1 MFRLGDC
8 TDVSLKLCLQE
19 GKLNNSRR
27 MAAGFAA
34 GVTEALMIVT
44 PFEVVKIRLQQQ
56 QGMNKAALLYKVGDS
71 RYKNR
76 NRLATH
82 AIVSAGCCTAISRH
96 LMRTCGACMIG
107 REQRM
112 CGMMCKKMQK
122 SCVTVINCLHG
133 L

>member
-1 MFRLGDC
+1 MR
-8 TDVSLKLCLQE
+8 LCLQE

-71 RYKNR
+71 RYKTR
-76 NRLATH
+76 VDWPRMPLCPSDVAQP
-82 AIVSAGCCTAISRH
+82 SAGI
-96 LMRTCGACMIG
+96 
-107 REQRM
+107 
-112 CGMMCKKMQK
+112 
-122 SCVTVINCLHG
+122 
-133 L
+133 